1 MRFCPRPA
9 MAGAGPPQ
17 LEKVG
22 PGAPTHLGAPNGMR
36 KDLTIKNIKHLL
48 YHLPQK
54 VHVRAMFQG
63 RPWDVPAA
71 TLTPWHLL
79 GVLCLRLLPRG
90 PSCRTQ
96 SM

>member
-1 MRFCPRPA
+1 MGESWGVRGRRPHTLRFCPRPA
-9 MAGAGPPQ
+9 VAGAGPPQ
-17 LEKVG
+17 LGMVG

-63 RPWDVPAA
+63 
-71 TLTPWHLL
+71 
-79 GVLCLRLLPRG
+79 
-90 PSCRTQ
+90 
-96 SM
+96 